1 MADDDRIT
9 GLPESVLVL
18 ILSFL
23 PVHDAIKTEILS
35 KRWQFLW
42 TYLPSLRFIQDH
54 ATNEGF
60 VTFVDKTLPL
70 FNCSKLEK
78 FGVDFDY
85 QPRFAPN
92 VNSWVRFA
100 AGKGVEE
107 LCLDF
112 YSVAD
117 DFVSHELPQV
127 LYTNAS
133 FRSLGFSLCRVT
145 PKGNVAW
152 NSLKKLSIGYVKLSD
167 GVMEKILAGSPVL
180 EVLELYGYGG
190 FNRLDLSNNASV
202 KRLILRE
209 FWGRYGPDSERGGP
223 EEDDE
228 DGEHHYDSEEE
239 EEEDDGE
246 HDDSEEEE
254 EDDGE
259 HDDSEEEEEDD
270 GEHNDSGEEEDDGE
284 QDEPE
289 QDEVD
294 GEYAEERL
302 EISAPYLRS
311 LEISCSIPRNCQLRD
326 ISSLV
331 DATLDCDGSND
342 NNERIQDTLRGLVKS
357 LVHVKRLS
365 LGAQATKTLANLRH
379 LSAEH
384 CPHGV
389 QLNEMQVLLTEIQ
402 AGRQRQYETMEQFLS
417 SQKLYCEKLEHFI
430 SKYTQHFGPPPP
442 QYCSLS
448 IKDNK
453 EKTSACLALLWLA
466 IPFEKHSSLQV
477 PCNGVGNFFPCD
489 YDRNGDNYGIQD
501 TLRGLVKSLV
511 QVKRLPLGGLA
522 AKAAVL
528 LVQT

>member
-23 PVHDAIKTEILS
+23 PIHDAIKTEILS

-60 VTFVDKTLPL
+60 VAFVDKTLPL

-107 LCLDF
+107 LCFDF

-117 DFVSHELPQV
+117 GFVSYELPQF

-202 KRLILRE
+202 KRLVLRE
-209 FWGRYGPDSERGGP
+209 FWGRYRPDSEHGDP

-246 HDDSEEEE
+246 HDDFEEEEEE

-270 GEHNDSGEEEDDGE
+270 GEHNDSGEEEEDGE
-284 QDEPE
+284 HDDPE

-294 GEYAEERL
+294 DGEYDEERL
-302 EISAPYLRS
+302 EISAPYLQS
-311 LEISCSIPRNCQLRD
+311 LEISCCIPRNCQLRD

-331 DATLDCDGSND
+331 DATLDCEGSDD
-342 NNERIQDTLRGLVKS
+342 NNERIQDTLRGLVES

-365 LGAQATKTLANLRH
+365 LGAQATKVLVAMEAKGLSSRLLKCECVHTFLNKPDQPGMASIFKSSSNLETLFTEMSSTTNAESALPYRDCQGRPDHLASIQGLLDKTLANLRH

-384 CPHGV
+384 RPQGV

-402 AGRQRQYETMEQFLS
+402 AGQQRQYETMEQFLS
-417 SQKLYCEKLEHFI
+417 SQKQYCEKLEHFI
-430 SKYTQHFGPPPP
+430 SEYTQRFGPPPP
-442 QYCSLS
+442 Q
-448 IKDNK
+448 
-453 EKTSACLALLWLA
+453 
-466 IPFEKHSSLQV
+466 
-477 PCNGVGNFFPCD
+477 
-489 YDRNGDNYGIQD
+489 
-501 TLRGLVKSLV
+501 
-511 QVKRLPLGGLA
+511 
-522 AKAAVL
+522 
-528 LVQT
+528 